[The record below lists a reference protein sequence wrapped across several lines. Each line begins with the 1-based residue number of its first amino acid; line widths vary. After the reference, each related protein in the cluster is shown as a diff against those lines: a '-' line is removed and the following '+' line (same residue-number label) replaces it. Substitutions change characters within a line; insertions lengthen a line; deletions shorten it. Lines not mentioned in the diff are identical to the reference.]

1 MTDMIPLHIDQILR
15 RYGLRPKKGL
25 GQNFLSD
32 SRALKK
38 IVAAGQVTQDDHV
51 LEIGSGLGSLTR
63 YLALEAKRVVAVEID
78 VKLLP
83 PLQEVVAP
91 YDNVEIIRADIL
103 ELDLTQIMDQSGY
116 LVIANIPYYITSAI
130 IRHLLSSAY
139 QPARIVLT
147 VQKEVAQ
154 RICATPGSMSLLALS
169 VQVYGNPTIAAT
181 IPAAAF
187 YPPPKVDSAVINIE
201 LYDSPQVPV
210 EDIDLFFALI
220 RAGFSQKRKTLRNT
234 LSAGMQWPK
243 TQAEAVLAV
252 ADIEMQR
259 RAQTLSMEEWG
270 RLVDVVKNKKFSE

>member
-139 QPARIVLT
+139 KPARIVLT

-187 YPPPKVDSAVINIE
+187 YPPPKVDSAIINIE
-201 LYDSPQVPV
+201 LYDSPQVLV

-243 TQAEAVLAV
+243 TQAEAVLAA